1 MNENAIH
8 GAPKKCAL
16 KKCLGE
22 DCIEK
27 EEERRRNKVRKRE
40 RERERER
47 SLLPSEITSNDG
59 KWR

>member
-1 MNENAIH
+1 MNCMVH
-8 GAPKKCAL
+8 V
-16 KKCLGE
+16 CLGE